1 MVSNQVE
8 NLPTFWGNMK
18 PPFKFRWRWLN
29 KNLSICFSV
38 YLTTYL
44 SIRLSIFFDPQGW
57 NIYAKNNP
65 ISDVDILY
73 ILYITNTCPLCSVY
87 VIITSILYKILSYFP
102 YPFFKWPSGE
112 TTGGN
117 LPKRRRLHRPSTAPR
132 SSWNHEK
139 PWTNF
144 QSCASIGN
152 TKRHLDLSR
161 DPVCCCWCL
170 MRMTNPYF
178 QIGNTWALIVI
189 WGSDVV
195 IGVWL

>member
-102 YPFFKWPSGE
+102 YPFLNDPPVKPPGGTSRNAVVFIVLQLLQDPLGTTKNHGPTFRAAQALE
-112 TTGGN
+112 TQ
-117 LPKRRRLHRPSTAPR
+117 K
-132 SSWNHEK
+132 
-139 PWTNF
+139 
-144 QSCASIGN
+144 
-152 TKRHLDLSR
+152 HLDLSR